1 MTDRSN
7 NLPTPT
13 LVIEPAEI
21 PVSIPAP
28 APTPMHMFELAL
40 GKGASVEILDKLLN
54 LHERLEANDAR
65 RQFDA
70 AIAATK
76 AELPPIPKNRKG
88 NYGAYADMA
97 AIAGTIDPIITK
109 HGLSYRFRAN
119 RVGNEVVMTC
129 IIAHKAGHYEENSL
143 PGPLDTSG
151 SKNQIMALGST
162 CTYLQRYCLMQAFG
176 LAAAEEFDDNGI
188 GAGAA
193 KNGIIGSRT
202 SIMKPE
208 DYSDGAPE
216 RGSKKTWRAKL
227 EEWRSELGCL
237 HTPEELLQW
246 GLEHHEKV
254 RAAGPETRD
263 QYWEI
268 FRKRREE
275 IEAQEALDRVVY
287 AEGED
292 PRPATVEDFSSIS
305 ERAIGLR
312 EQTANLKPK

>member
-1 MTDRSN
+1 
-7 NLPTPT
+7 
-13 LVIEPAEI
+13 
-21 PVSIPAP
+21 
-28 APTPMHMFELAL
+28 MHMFELAL

-97 AIAGTIDPIITK
+97 SIASTIDPIITK

-202 SIMKPE
+202 SIMQPE
-208 DYSDGAPE
+208 DYSGGTPEKNTKPKTLPVIE
-216 RGSKKTWRAKL
+216 RGKRTWYKLLQEWKK
-227 EEWRSELGCL
+227 ELDCL
-237 HTPEELLQW
+237 HTMKELDDW
-246 GLEHHEKV
+246 GFEHSKIAQH
-254 RAAGPETRD
+254 AGPDTRD
-263 QYWEI
+263 EYFRI
-268 FRKRREE
+268 FRERSEE
-275 IEAQEALDRVVY
+275 IQAQEALDRVVY